1 MLLQKCLFPEFN
13 RTQSTY
19 GRIEFA
25 WVQLSSIS
33 EGSIDYAGISEILET
48 FMIRTVF
55 CSLFF
60 GIGFNMETV
69 WHLNFWSQDVDR
81 RLVSE
86 IIQF

>member
-1 MLLQKCLFPEFN
+1 MTSMLLQKCLFPEFN
-13 RTQSTY
+13 RGS
-19 GRIEFA
+19 
-25 WVQLSSIS
+25 SSIS